1 MLSNSL
7 YYGDNLDWMRQ
18 WPSESV
24 DLIYLDP
31 PFNSN
36 QTYNQ
41 LFVSGLGE
49 SSAQARAFEDTWR
62 WGQQAVEDRDAALVA
77 GGELATAIR
86 GFETMLGRSGMFAY
100 LCHLAPRL
108 HEMRRLLRKTGS
120 LYLHCDDTASH
131 HVKLLLDAIF
141 GATNY
146 RNAVYW
152 RRATAHNDAKR
163 FGRIVDTIFL
173 YGKSDVSYWR
183 GQAISVSRT
192 EAELAKRY
200 SSSDEFGRFR
210 TGDLTAAEKR
220 GGESGKPWN
229 GYDVDARNRHW
240 AIPKI
245 SNYAEWIEENLIP
258 GYRAIDG
265 VHDRL
270 DALDAAGL
278 IHHPQRGFWPGLKR
292 YAAADMPSGPQNLI
306 LDPIG
311 FTNYNKGK
319 EYLGYPTQ
327 KPERLLKQ
335 LVEVACPKD
344 GLVMDPYC
352 GCGTTLHV
360 AQASGR
366 PWVGIDVTHLA
377 IAVVEFRFRERL
389 NEQPNVIGRPEDL
402 DAARD
407 LFDRD
412 PFQFEAWAVSRL
424 RGMLPNER
432 KTGDRGIDGRGYA
445 RDNGRR
451 HLVMAQVK
459 GGKSVG
465 PSVVREM
472 LGSMVD
478 SDAIM
483 GVLIVMD
490 NNSATSGVRSD
501 IAVGTVEIA
510 GRKFPK
516 LQLFTIEDYFS
527 GKYPDLP
534 VMLSAFANREPDM
547 IDLADQG
554 VAFG

>member
-1 MLSNSL
+1 MLPNSL
-7 YYGDNLDWMRQ
+7 YYGDNFDWMRQ
-18 WPSESV
+18 WPSDSV

-41 LFVSGLGE
+41 LFVSGLGDA
-49 SSAQARAFEDTWR
+49 SAQARAFEDTWR
-62 WGQQAVEDRDAALVA
+62 WGQQAVKDRDSALAA
-77 GGELATAIR
+77 GGELATVIQ

-108 HEMRRLLRKTGS
+108 HEMRRLLKQSGS

-131 HVKLLLDAIF
+131 HVKLLLDAVF

-173 YGKSDVSYWR
+173 YAKSDVSYWR

-192 EAELAKRY
+192 ESELAKRY
-200 SSSDEFGRFR
+200 PSSDEFGRFR

-220 GGESGKPWN
+220 GGESGKPWS

-240 AIPKI
+240 AIPKT
-245 SNYAEWIEENLIP
+245 SSYAEWIEENFIP
-258 GYRAIDG
+258 DYRAIVG

-270 DALDAAGL
+270 DALDDAGL

-292 YAAADMPSGPQNLI
+292 YAAADTPSGPQNLV

-327 KPERLLKQ
+327 KPEGLLKQ
-335 LVEVACPKD
+335 LIEVACPQD

-366 PWVGIDVTHLA
+366 PWIGIDITHLA

-389 NEQPNVIGRPEDL
+389 NEQPNVIGRPEDM

-407 LFDRD
+407 LFGRD

-445 RDNGRR
+445 RDNGQR

-459 GGKSVG
+459 GGKNVG
-465 PSVVREM
+465 ASVVRGM
-472 LGSMVD
+472 LGSMAD
-478 SDAIM
+478 SGAIM

-501 IAVGTVEIA
+501 LAVGSVEIA
-510 GRKFPK
+510 GRTYPK

-534 VMLSAFANREPDM
+534 IMLTAFANREPDM

-554 VAFG
+554 VPFG